1 MLKSIGSLH
10 NIPAPSAAVLG
21 ESLKLL
27 ATFGDKKGITA
38 LLEQMRE
45 VQTQN
50 EQVFRDA
57 QAAIGELTVMR
68 KELEDSRSAFAT
80 ARDKEAA
87 ALGYRTQELSKAEA
101 RLSGKEA
108 AFAKKEESAISAL
121 VEKEMNMRS
130 AERTVAAREQKCQEK
145 ERDLDLRSAAMEKLE
160 SDLHSQEQ
168 RLRSKQQKLRDVL
181 DGG

>member
-27 ATFGDKKGITA
+27 ATFGDKKSIGP

-45 VQTQN
+45 VQAQN

-57 QAAIGELTVMR
+57 QAAISELTVMR
-68 KELEDSRSAFAT
+68 KELDDSRQAFAT
-80 ARDKEAA
+80 AREKESAA
-87 ALGYRTQELSKAEA
+87 IGYRTQALSQAEA
-101 RLSGKEA
+101 RLSGKEDKFDA
-108 AFAKKEESAISAL
+108 ERESFLSMIAQKEINISA
-121 VEKEMNMRS
+121 M
-130 AERTVAAREQKCQEK
+130 ERAVSSRELKCDDQEQDLSIRIAAT
-145 ERDLDLRSAAMEKLE
+145 EKLE
-160 SDLHSQEQ
+160 SDLRAQEQ
-168 RLRSKQQKLRDVL
+168 RLRSKQQKLRDAL